1 MAARSQTSKHY
12 SQAEKRRNYSAVR
25 CLPCSWCRMGCVVR
39 CPTPWN
45 HAHQPDPREGPAPPE
60 DLEIPSVLPRYPAS
74 PSEVSASLPPQ
85 PLAPAMNHGRLVSG
99 QRALRWLHVRAIPIG
114 QGLVALSSAEPSF
127 TRHRCP
133 LRSKVSNCEKHKRR
147 KRFTRAVL
155 HAVDSSSS
163 PPGALRPAY
172 LPSIQKR
179 VEASGIVC
187 SATILNTNSTSNTA
201 EVGDELAAQWT
212 ALASVDQVFKG
223 AVSSQI
229 IQFDY
234 YRLVPRS
241 ADHFGPHRV
250 QTMNGR
256 RGVAT

>member
-1 MAARSQTSKHY
+1 MK
-12 SQAEKRRNYSAVR
+12 SA
-25 CLPCSWCRMGCVVR
+25 SG
-39 CPTPWN
+39 
-45 HAHQPDPREGPAPPE
+45 G
-60 DLEIPSVLPRYPAS
+60 SVL
-74 PSEVSASLPPQ
+74 
-85 PLAPAMNHGRLVSG
+85 LVLCSTLLI
-99 QRALRWLHVRAIPIG
+99 AVPVRA
-114 QGLVALSSAEPSF
+114 
-127 TRHRCP
+127 
-133 LRSKVSNCEKHKRR
+133 
-147 KRFTRAVL
+147 
-155 HAVDSSSS
+155 
-163 PPGALRPAY
+163 GALRPAY

-179 VEASGIVC
+179 VEASEIVC
-187 SATILNTNSTSNTA
+187 SATILNTNSTSNTG

-229 IQFDY
+229 IHFDY

>member
-163 PPGALRPAY
+163 P
-172 LPSIQKR
+172 
-179 VEASGIVC
+179 
-187 SATILNTNSTSNTA
+187 
-201 EVGDELAAQWT
+201 
-212 ALASVDQVFKG
+212 
-223 AVSSQI
+223 
-229 IQFDY
+229 
-234 YRLVPRS
+234 
-241 ADHFGPHRV
+241 
-250 QTMNGR
+250 R
-256 RGVAT
+256 RGVATCLLAVHPEACRGIRDCLLCNNPEHKLNEQHCGSRR